1 MNASVSNEG
10 LESVVN
16 TASTVDN
23 ERISEHNRDLFFKVT
38 DFAARILYNHSNSV
52 DVYRDLEMSAS
63 ITRHKFSKIKDIPE
77 YNYVIRTILER
88 EAFKKEQLKP
98 HEALHVAF
106 SIINSALSVKAKIYR
121 HGISVLDYA
130 GFLVDN
136 VSREDFLSLLRRY
149 NFSKRL
155 SVDVD
160 FSSNLSLVDRN
171 RDFYVQL
178 AQCVQLDTDF
188 SHLIDLTDF
197 SYFEFPRKQR
207 TVENVKVLKFLEEE
221 ISASEMFADASNC

>member
-1 MNASVSNEG
+1 MNTSVSNEG
-10 LESVVN
+10 FESIVN

-98 HEALHVAF
+98 HEALPKVRKAPTAKLHLGGGW
-106 SIINSALSVKAKIYR
+106 IAL
-121 HGISVLDYA
+121 
-130 GFLVDN
+130 
-136 VSREDFLSLLRRY
+136 
-149 NFSKRL
+149 
-155 SVDVD
+155 
-160 FSSNLSLVDRN
+160 
-171 RDFYVQL
+171 
-178 AQCVQLDTDF
+178 
-188 SHLIDLTDF
+188 
-197 SYFEFPRKQR
+197 
-207 TVENVKVLKFLEEE
+207 
-221 ISASEMFADASNC
+221 